1 MEATNTI
8 KQFIANI
15 ANKEYS
21 QANSSLQKML
31 EQKLKER
38 IKTSL
43 AQKNKTK

>member
-1 MEATNTI
+1 MEAKKNI

-21 QANSSLQKML
+21 QANTFLQKVI
-31 EQKLKER
+31 ENKLKER

-43 AQKNKTK
+43 TVKK